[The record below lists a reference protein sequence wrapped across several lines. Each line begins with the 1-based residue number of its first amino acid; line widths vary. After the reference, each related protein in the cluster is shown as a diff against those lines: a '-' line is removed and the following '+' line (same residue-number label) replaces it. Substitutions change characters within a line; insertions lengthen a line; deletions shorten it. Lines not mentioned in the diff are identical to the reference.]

1 MAKYQIKGRFWIERD
16 GETFLG
22 YGRVILLQRIDEL
35 GSISKA
41 ARSMGM
47 GYRHAWRLVESM
59 NKNSPVPLVI
69 KKRGGAKGG
78 GAALTE
84 SGRKV
89 IDYFW
94 QYSVR
99 FRELLKEE
107 SEGLNSLI
115 ERLPHQH
122 YDKNVIK

>member
-1 MAKYQIKGRFWIERD
+1 MSKYQVKGRFWIERD
-16 GETFLG
+16 GETFIG
-22 YGRVILLQRIDEL
+22 YGRVILLQKIDEL

-59 NKNSPVPLVI
+59 NRNSPVPLVI

-78 GAALTE
+78 GAELTE
-84 SGRKV
+84 AGRKI

-94 QYSVR
+94 QYSIR
-99 FRELLKEE
+99 LQELFEQE
-107 SEGLNSLI
+107 SAYLNSLI
-115 ERLPHQH
+115 ERLSPS
-122 YDKNVIK
+122 NP